1 MLFLGVTWKEVCGS
15 AAVNKVSFLS
25 VQHALLSGAKLTHIL
40 QRAVPALPSIEG

>member
-1 MLFLGVTWKEVCGS
+1 MFLGVTGREVRGS

-25 VQHALLSGAKLTHIL
+25 VQHASLSRAKLTHVL